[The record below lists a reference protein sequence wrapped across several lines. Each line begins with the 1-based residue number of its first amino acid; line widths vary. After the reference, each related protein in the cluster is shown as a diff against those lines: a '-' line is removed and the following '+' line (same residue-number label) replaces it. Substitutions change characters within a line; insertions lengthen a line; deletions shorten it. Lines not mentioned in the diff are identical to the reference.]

1 MNGKNWVGL
10 EKLSEYASLTDR
22 KVLEG
27 SIVAK
32 VNKDGS
38 FTYGTI
44 EERIGRDTRS
54 YYIYNAEKNETRSEY
69 GGLDSHTIISRDLE
83 GNIISDQTKT
93 FGGWTTVQ
101 SMLPGKD
108 SKGKIPY
115 TAKAFIPMNVRDL
128 YGGKRTIRVGPE
140 TIAEG
145 AVAYKIVKS
154 HNDNLKT
161 QYIYEG
167 DIYLQAVMGNLIAKG
182 YRVGADGNAGYAEG
196 RHLGHPTENYGNTG
210 CGVTGGDNNMT
221 NFYSYTNFLTKT
233 LGLPVGTVLFG
244 KIYQKYNPYEWVYR

>member
-1 MNGKNWVGL
+1 MNGKNWVGA
-10 EKLSEYASLTDR
+10 EKLGAYANITNR

-38 FTYGTI
+38 FTYETV

-69 GGLDSHTIISRDLE
+69 GGLDTRTIISRDLE
-83 GNIISDQTKT
+83 GNIIPEKTKS

-115 TAKAFIPMNVRDL
+115 TADAFISMNVRDL

-140 TIAEG
+140 TITEG
-145 AVAYKIVKS
+145 AVAYKI
-154 HNDNLKT
+154 LKMT
-161 QYIYEG
+161 QNKWELNKG
-167 DIYLQAVMGNLIAKG
+167 DIYLQAVMGNLLAKG
-182 YRVGADGNAGYAEG
+182 YRIGADGNAGYAEG
-196 RHLGHPTENYGNTG
+196 KHLGHPTKKYGNTG
-210 CGVTGGDNNMT
+210 CEVTGGDNNMT

-233 LGLPVGTVLFG
+233 LGLPVETVLFG
-244 KIYQKYNPYEWVYR
+244 KIYQKDNPYERVYR